1 MDFVILFGRISQSL
15 LLIIIGDIY
24 DSFIVSQH
32 VTFTEI
38 MLA

>member
-1 MDFVILFGRISQSL
+1 MDFVILFGISQSL
-15 LLIIIGDIY
+15 LLIIIRDIY